1 MYVQSCVH
9 PIFVTV
15 SSCVEPMMANVT
27 SRPQSP
33 LAIFSPALR
42 LMCVEARTFTVICSA
57 AFLLPFALCCAAA
70 PHSSWCC
77 RAQCGATGELRDM
90 LLRCLRGIDLV
101 ETWRNSFKN
110 LRKII
115 HNGLQDIYR
124 FARPVRASQG
134 RDAPALRALFVAVQA
149 LRDSVVLLDPFG
161 EQQYMSHNL
170 NQCLDR
176 MSVPSQGPVG
186 DIAPVLESFDAFV
199 LASESMLQFGLS
211 ERECFDWICSY
222 RALPLHGAAPHL
234 HEFYP
239 LYLDES
245 TAGLMSIRSVL
256 AAYRDDVLNTNH
268 LTNIRYCFA
277 AFGSLILAVRAASF
291 AAPYSSHTRPDT
303 KCIQ

>member
-1 MYVQSCVH
+1 MCWRRLPLFRRNCGPRDSRLLQANAGGQLHAVLQQQCCSTSCFFADMYVQSCVH

-115 HNGLQDIYR
+115 LNGLQDIYR

-134 RDAPALRALFVAVQA
+134 RDTPALRALFVAVQA
-149 LRDSVVLLDPFG
+149 LRDNLVLLDPIG

-186 DIAPVLESFDAFV
+186 DIAR
-199 LASESMLQFGLS
+199 FGIF
-211 ERECFDWICSY
+211 RCF
-222 RALPLHGAAPHL
+222 
-234 HEFYP
+234 
-239 LYLDES
+239 
-245 TAGLMSIRSVL
+245 
-256 AAYRDDVLNTNH
+256 
-268 LTNIRYCFA
+268 CF
-277 AFGSLILAVRAASF
+277 GV
-291 AAPYSSHTRPDT
+291 
-303 KCIQ
+303 